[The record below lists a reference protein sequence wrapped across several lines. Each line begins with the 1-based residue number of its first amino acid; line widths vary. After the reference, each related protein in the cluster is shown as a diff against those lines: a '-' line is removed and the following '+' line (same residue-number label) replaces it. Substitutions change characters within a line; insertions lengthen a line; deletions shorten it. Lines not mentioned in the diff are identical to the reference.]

1 MLGAGVTPLSLAD
14 LTAPDAPATLTVEQV
29 AEVLGISRGL
39 AYESVRSGELPVLH
53 LGRRVLVPVPALL
66 ALLGV
71 VA

>member
-1 MLGAGVTPLSLAD
+1 MTAPPTISD